1 MSDIVTKVNAAMKA
15 GEWVS
20 TDLITAV
27 REIEQ
32 LRAKIKTLED
42 NLANASWQREY
53 DEVMGRNGSG
63 MDGGW

>member
-1 MSDIVTKVNAAMKA
+1 MPDIVTKVNASMKA

-32 LRAKIKTLED
+32 LRARIKTLED